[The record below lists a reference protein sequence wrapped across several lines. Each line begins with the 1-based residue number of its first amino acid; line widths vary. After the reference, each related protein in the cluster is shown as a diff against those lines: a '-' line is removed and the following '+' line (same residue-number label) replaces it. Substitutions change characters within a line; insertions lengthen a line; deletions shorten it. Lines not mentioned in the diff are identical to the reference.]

1 MNEPVKG
8 SGKTVDEAL
17 AQALATLALT
27 KDEVT
32 YTIVQ
37 EPDAGVFGIF
47 GKKEAIVEVSP
58 IENPAKKAQTFLSD
72 MLGAMGVDCVVSA
85 KLNGDILNIDL
96 SGENMGILIGRRG
109 QTLDAIQY
117 LTSLIVNKKSDQYIR
132 VIIDTENYRQK
143 RQKTLEMLAKKMA
156 RNVLRNHH
164 KMNLEPMNPAERRI
178 IHSTLQDYDD
188 IYTYSEGDDPYRYV
202 VIDLQDK

>member
-47 GKKEAIVEVSP
+47 GKKEAVVEVLP
-58 IENPAKKAQTFLSD
+58 IDNPAKKAQTFLSD
-72 MLGAMGVDCVVSA
+72 MLGAMGIDCVVSA

-117 LTSLIVNKKSDQYIR
+117 LTSLIVNKRSDQYIR

-143 RQKTLEMLAKKMA
+143 RKKTLEMLAKKMA

-164 KMNLEPMNPAERRI
+164 KMN
-178 IHSTLQDYDD
+178 
-188 IYTYSEGDDPYRYV
+188 
-202 VIDLQDK
+202 